1 MSRQGIERLRKGLK
15 QGFQLNGLTF
25 TMLGVVI
32 VVFTLVN
39 SLTFWHLNQE
49 LRRNIGAEIIYRSR
63 VASEAVAHFF
73 AGNIH
78 SVLLLDKY
86 KPVLD
91 YLRESHNSEEAKI
104 NPNRTLVRDMFQAI
118 DEAYLAQGNLRD
130 ENGGLRVLALAWLA
144 SFEGNFC
151 LSTQELLGEHTQP
164 TPWNTKARDWYPL
177 VENNDKVVFSD
188 TYIDFEFHLP
198 CISIIKKVYGTD
210 EQGQPVAYGVVGF
223 DLFLSAIA
231 EIVQN
236 TSVGSQGMTILTD
249 GNQVVIYHPL
259 IPFEPGKT
267 LRQLGGGYEQVA
279 ALLDGSEHGS
289 SLIVIEGEPYY
300 VGFSRISIPDTNW
313 FVFSL
318 EPQSVAE
325 ETVANSFHVM
335 LLVGLVDIVL
345 FAFPIMMLMRSER
358 LQNAVLRK
366 AKIAAESASRAKSEF
381 LANMS
386 HEIRTPMNA
395 ILGMTYLCLHTELTG
410 KQRDY
415 LEKSQTATKNLL
427 GIIDDILDFSKI
439 EAGKVVLESIPF
451 SLSTILKEVD
461 DIVGFKAAE
470 KGLKLY
476 INYDRPGHY
485 GFLGDPLR
493 LRQVLLNLSNNAVKF
508 TEQGAIEINVL
519 EKDEMLGPVG
529 DPDISGYAVLTFT
542 IRDTGIGMTAEQCS
556 RLFHTFTQADGSTT
570 RKYGGTGLGLV
581 ISKNLVELMGGTIG
595 VKSVPNEG
603 TTFFF
608 TIRLPIHDVAMT
620 SKAETGHFYEQT
632 LKGVKILLA
641 EDNRINQIVAK
652 DMLERLGVEL
662 TIVNNGREA
671 VEAVQT
677 GSYDLVLMDVQMP
690 EMDGLEATAKIRSL
704 GTLDAATLPILA
716 MTANALEED
725 YKNSMQAGMNDY
737 LRKPI
742 EPERLYK
749 ILSKWIVREGKVPAN
764 RQE

>member
-1 MSRQGIERLRKGLK
+1 MSREFIERLRKGLK
-15 QGFQLNGLTF
+15 HGFQLNGLTL
-25 TMLGVVI
+25 TILGIVI
-32 VVFTLVN
+32 VVFMLVN
-39 SLTFWHLNQE
+39 FLTFWHVNRE
-49 LRRNIGAEIIYRSR
+49 LRRNIGAEIIFRSR

-73 AGNIH
+73 AGNVH

-91 YLRESHNSEEAKI
+91 YLRECRNSKDAAT
-104 NPNRTLVRDMFQAI
+104 NPNRILVQDMFEAI

-130 ENGGLRVLALAWLA
+130 ENGELRVLALAWLA

-151 LSTQELLGEHTQP
+151 LSTQEILDEYTQP
-164 TPWNTKARDWYPL
+164 TPWKTKTRDWYPL
-177 VENNDKVVFSD
+177 VENNEKVVFSD

-198 CISIIKKVYGTD
+198 CISIIKKVYGMD
-210 EQGQPVAYGVVGF
+210 EQGQPIAYGVVGF
-223 DLFLSAIA
+223 DLFLSAIT

-267 LRQLGGGYEQVA
+267 LHQLGGGYEQVA
-279 ALLDGSEHGS
+279 ALLDGREHGS
-289 SLIVIEGEPYY
+289 SLIAIEGTPHY
-300 VGFSRISIPDTNW
+300 VGFSRIPIPDTNW

-325 ETVANSFHVM
+325 ETVTNSFYIM

-358 LQNAVLRK
+358 LQNAALRK
-366 AKIAAESASRAKSEF
+366 AKTAAELASRSKSEF

-461 DIVGFKAAE
+461 DVVGFKAAE

-476 INYDRPGHY
+476 INYDRSGHY

-519 EKDEMLGPVG
+519 EKDEMLGMVG
-529 DPDISGYAVLTFT
+529 DPDILGYAVLTFT
-542 IRDTGIGMTAEQCS
+542 VRDTGIGMTAEQCS
-556 RLFHTFTQADGSTT
+556 RLFHSFTQADGSTT

-595 VKSVPNEG
+595 VKSVPNQG

-608 TIRLPIHDVAMT
+608 TIRLPIHDVST
-620 SKAETGHFYEQT
+620 TVHTGAGCLYEQA
-632 LKGVKILLA
+632 LRGVKILLA

-652 DMLERLGVEL
+652 DMLERFGIEL

-671 VEAVQT
+671 VEAIQT

-690 EMDGLEATAKIRSL
+690 EMDGLEATIMIRR
-704 GTLDAATLPILA
+704 LDKPGIATLPILA

-725 YKNSMQAGMNDY
+725 YKNCIQAGMNDH

-749 ILSKWIVREGKVPAN
+749 ILLKWVGRDGKLGG
-764 RQE
+764 